1 MNNIDYIIILILAL
15 FMITGYFRGLV
26 CSVLKI
32 IEYFLSIFL
41 ALKFS
46 PVLSNFLI
54 EKFSLDAKINQWLI
68 SKIPKIAEYVFFNSE
83 QYANLPESSKQIFA
97 QNPNMIAAQAAN
109 MNLDILNPI
118 VVQIINIICIVIL
131 FIILKILFRI
141 IANILNRF
149 TKLPILNEVNKIGGV
164 TFGFAEGVLIICL
177 LILIVNILPFTAIK
191 EGVANSI
198 IGSKVNM
205 FIPNLTSFVLNI

>member
-26 CSVLKI
+26 CSVLRI

-46 PVLSNFLI
+46 PVLSGFLI
-54 EKFSLDAKINQWLI
+54 EKFSLDIKINEWLI
-68 SKIPKIAEYVFFNSE
+68 SKIPQIAKYVFFNSE
-83 QYANLPESSKQIFA
+83 QYVNLPESSKQIFA
-97 QNPNMIAAQAAN
+97 ENPNIIATRVAN
-109 MNLDILNPI
+109 MDLNILNPI
-118 VVQIINIICIVIL
+118 VVQVINVICIVTL

-149 TKLPILNEVNKIGGV
+149 TKLPILNEINKIGGV
-164 TFGFAEGVLIICL
+164 TFGFAEGILVICL
-177 LILIVNILPFTAIK
+177 LIAITNILPFAAIK
-191 EGVANSI
+191 EGMTNSV
-198 IGSKVNM
+198 IGSKIST